1 MHIDIVHSK
10 PVEMLKYD
18 YPSDIE
24 AFHTT
29 IQQIMTTA
37 RNMILHVRERERER
51 DSIEEK
57 WMKQVNKPQ
66 MLILACPC
74 QYNPGV
80 NPVKVIMNKAVM
92 EDS

>member
-1 MHIDIVHSK
+1 MHIDIVHNK

-51 DSIEEK
+51 ET
-57 WMKQVNKPQ
+57 
-66 MLILACPC
+66 A
-74 QYNPGV
+74 
-80 NPVKVIMNKAVM
+80 
-92 EDS
+92 

>member
-1 MHIDIVHSK
+1 MHINIVHSK

-37 RNMILHVRERERER
+37 RNMILLVIQAHRERERERER
-51 DSIEEK
+51 DTAYKRS
-57 WMKQVNKPQ
+57 
-66 MLILACPC
+66 
-74 QYNPGV
+74 G
-80 NPVKVIMNKAVM
+80 
-92 EDS
+92 

>member
-1 MHIDIVHSK
+1 MHIDIVHNK

-37 RNMILHVRERERER
+37 RNMKHSEEETTSYNLASYTRSDTERERET
-51 DSIEEK
+51 
-57 WMKQVNKPQ
+57 
-66 MLILACPC
+66 A
-74 QYNPGV
+74 YNRNG
-80 NPVKVIMNKAVM
+80 
-92 EDS
+92 

>member
-10 PVEMLKYD
+10 PAEMLKYD

-37 RNMILHVRERERER
+37 RNMIYWSLLVIQAQRERERETAYKR
-51 DSIEEK
+51 S
-57 WMKQVNKPQ
+57 
-66 MLILACPC
+66 
-74 QYNPGV
+74 G
-80 NPVKVIMNKAVM
+80 
-92 EDS
+92 

>member
-37 RNMILHVRERERER
+37 RNMILHVREREREHR
-51 DSIEEK
+51 REVDEAGEQTSNVDSC
-57 WMKQVNKPQ
+57 MSLSV
-66 MLILACPC
+66 
-74 QYNPGV
+74 
-80 NPVKVIMNKAVM
+80 
-92 EDS
+92 

>member
-1 MHIDIVHSK
+1 MNMDMVHNK

-37 RNMILHVRERERER
+37 RNMKHSEEEETGSYNLASYTRSQREREREN
-51 DSIEEK
+51 I
-57 WMKQVNKPQ
+57 
-66 MLILACPC
+66 
-74 QYNPGV
+74 
-80 NPVKVIMNKAVM
+80 
-92 EDS
+92 

>member
-51 DSIEEK
+51 QHRREVDEAGEQTSNVDSC
-57 WMKQVNKPQ
+57 MSLSV
-66 MLILACPC
+66 
-74 QYNPGV
+74 
-80 NPVKVIMNKAVM
+80 
-92 EDS
+92 

>member
-37 RNMILHVRERERER
+37 RNMILHVRQRERER
-51 DSIEEK
+51 QHIREVDEAEQISNFDSC
-57 WMKQVNKPQ
+57 MSLSV
-66 MLILACPC
+66 
-74 QYNPGV
+74 
-80 NPVKVIMNKAVM
+80 
-92 EDS
+92 